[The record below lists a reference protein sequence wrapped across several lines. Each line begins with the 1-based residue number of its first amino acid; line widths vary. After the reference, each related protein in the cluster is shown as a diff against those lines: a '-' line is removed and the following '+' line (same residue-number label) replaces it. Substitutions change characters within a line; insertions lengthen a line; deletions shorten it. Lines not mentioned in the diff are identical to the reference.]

1 MPLEALLD
9 HSQEHHSLEDFEKAA
24 QCVLGNR
31 YMELKALN
39 ATPAQICNEFAQHF
53 FSGLINETLN
63 NSDAI
68 SLLLAASTDIYIG
81 RGFPSFG
88 RPDSSAKEALSLE
101 ALLMTDVQ
109 PACNL
114 GPD

>member
-1 MPLEALLD
+1 MD
-9 HSQEHHSLEDFEKAA
+9 HSQENHTLEDFEKAA

-68 SLLLAASTDIYIG
+68 SLLLTVSTEIYLG

-88 RPDSSAKEALSLE
+88 KPDSSAKEALPLE

-109 PACNL
+109 PACKS
-114 GPD
+114 GPA